1 MSTMERRRFLAL
13 AGVCSSLAVKGVLA
27 APAPAEAVG
36 SSSLAIAINKAGR
49 QRMLSQR
56 TAKAWLMRVLGV
68 QPDRAGILLSR
79 SVQLFD
85 LQMTELKAIQ
95 PSDDVRA
102 ALPPLEQ
109 EWARYRPL
117 LNDLRSDPKAVWTSS
132 EAVLTAAH
140 KLTLAYEKS
149 AGSPAGQLVNLA
161 GRQRMLS
168 QRMAKAYFFRQLG
181 VNAGPAGEMLD
192 AAVKEFAK
200 AHETLKASP
209 QNTPQI
215 KTELVLVEQQ
225 WFFFRNALGLNTAA
239 DQKKAAEVVGSTSE
253 RILEQ
258 MDLVVSLYEKL
269 ARDA

>member
-1 MSTMERRRFLAL
+1 MERRRFLAL
-13 AGVCSSLAVKGVLA
+13 AGVCSSLAMKGALA
-27 APAPAEAVG
+27 APAAAEAAG
-36 SSSLAIAINKAGR
+36 ASSLAAAINKAGR

-56 TAKAWLMRVLGV
+56 SAKAWLMRVLGV
-68 QPDRAGILLSR
+68 QPDRAGLLLSR

-109 EWARYRPL
+109 EWGRYRPL

-132 EAVLTAAH
+132 EAVLAAAH

-181 VNAGPAGEMLD
+181 VNAGPAGEMMD

-215 KTELVLVEQQ
+215 KTELALAEQQ
-225 WFFFRNALGLNTAA
+225 WFFFRNALGLSDAG
-239 DQKKAAEVVGSTSE
+239 DRMKAAEAVGSTSE

-258 MDLVVSLYEKL
+258 MDLVVGLYEKL